1 MSAKLGTTRSS
12 NDSVL
17 KTTTWGARFA
27 LLTLITLVVAG
38 LCLADGKH
46 KLSKDLDAL
55 KGSHSGATVDVII
68 QFNQTPTDA
77 HHQKVQNKGGVLKT
91 KLDFIKGA
99 HYSVPVESLDA
110 LADDPDV
117 AYISPDRRLNGSLD
131 NTAAAVNAKV
141 AWQSGWD
148 GTGIGV
154 AVIDSGITYHSDLYG
169 TTGSGGKLRVLYS
182 QDFVGGGTNDYYGHG
197 EHVAGIIAG
206 NGKDSSYS
214 TYARMFKGIAPNA
227 NLINLRVLD
236 QNGQGTDSGVISAIQ
251 VAISL
256 QGKYHIRVMNLSLGR
271 QVFES
276 YTQDPLCQAV
286 EAAWKKGIVVV
297 AAAGNYGRDNSMG
310 TEGYATITSPGN
322 DPYVITVGAM
332 KTQGSPVRSN
342 SLIASYSSKGPT
354 LLDHVVKPDIV
365 APGNRVVSLYGNPF
379 VNPIPGG
386 SYYVYEALPQ
396 EYPQNLVTYAYYDG
410 SLNTWSTTNNY
421 YTLSGTSMATP
432 VVSGAAAL
440 LVQAQPKITPDQVK
454 ARLMK
459 TAYKAFPVSSTVVD
473 PVTATTYV
481 SEYDIFTV
489 GAGYLDVGAA
499 LASSDLATGNALS
512 PTAVYDS
519 TQNAVYLVNAAGS
532 TWDSSVLWGTS
543 VVWGT
548 NVFVNGTS
556 VVWGGSVCW
565 GTSTDAGFSV
575 VWGTSVL
582 WGTSNQVA
590 SETSN
595 VILGED

>member
-1 MSAKLGTTRSS
+1 MSATLGTRRSS

-17 KTTTWGARFA
+17 KTTTWGARLA
-27 LLTLITLVVAG
+27 LLTLITLLVAG

-55 KGSHSGATVDVII
+55 KGSHSGASVDVII

-99 HYSVPVESLDA
+99 HYSVPVECLDA
-110 LADDPDV
+110 SADDPDV
-117 AYISPDRRLNGSLD
+117 TYISPDSRLSGALD
-131 NTAAAVNAKV
+131 ETAAAVNAKA

-154 AVIDSGITYHSDLYG
+154 AVIDSGITAHPDLYG
-169 TTGSGGKLRVLYS
+169 TTGSGGELRILYS

-206 NGKDSSYS
+206 SGKDSNYS
-214 TYARMFKGIAPNA
+214 TYTRTFKGIAPNA

-251 VAISL
+251 VAISV
-256 QGKYHIRVMNLSLGR
+256 QNKYHIRVMNLSLGR

-276 YTQDPLCQAV
+276 YKQDPLCQAV
-286 EAAWKKGIVVV
+286 EAAWKAGIVVV

-322 DPYVITVGAM
+322 DPYIITVGAM
-332 KTQGSPVRSN
+332 KTEGKIGRAN

-365 APGNRVVSLYGNPF
+365 APGNRVVSLRAPAVWNPATGQY
-379 VNPIPGG
+379 I
-386 SYYVYEALPQ
+386 YEALPPA
-396 EYPQNLVTYAYYDG
+396 YPQNLVFFSYYQPAF
-410 SLNTWSTTNNY
+410 SSSNISTASVY
-421 YTLSGTSMATP
+421 YFLSGTSMATP

-440 LVQAQPKITPDQVK
+440 LIQSQPKITPDQVK
-454 ARLMK
+454 
-459 TAYKAFPVSSTVVD
+459 
-473 PVTATTYV
+473 
-481 SEYDIFTV
+481 
-489 GAGYLDVGAA
+489 
-499 LASSDLATGNALS
+499 
-512 PTAVYDS
+512 
-519 TQNAVYLVNAAGS
+519 
-532 TWDSSVLWGTS
+532 
-543 VVWGT
+543 
-548 NVFVNGTS
+548 
-556 VVWGGSVCW
+556 
-565 GTSTDAGFSV
+565 
-575 VWGTSVL
+575 
-582 WGTSNQVA
+582 
-590 SETSN
+590 
-595 VILGED
+595 